1 MLHPLPAQ
9 IEPYVIRKPR
19 LEVYVPQV
27 SSSSHPEDAAKM
39 NRVIRDQAVKLI
51 QMTGYEESQDTEVT
65 GTYEIKLNE
74 RGLISLVLIVYG
86 YTMGAAHGMTY
97 QRGLTFQTDS
107 GQLIT
112 LAQLF
117 ESGAPY
123 VAELSKHVA
132 AQIKQRQ
139 IPTFEPFKSIDKNQ
153 EFYMTDKALVLFF
166 GLYDLAP
173 YVYGFQYFPI
183 SIYDLKDIKAED
195 GVIDALW
202 Y

>member
-27 SSSSHPEDAAKM
+27 SSSSHPEAAAKM
-39 NRVIRDQAVKLI
+39 NRAIRDQAVKLI

-86 YTMGAAHGMTY
+86 YTKGAAHGMTY

-117 ESGAPY
+117 EPGVPY

-153 EFYMTDKALVLFF
+153 DFYMTDKALVLFF

-183 SIYDLKDIKAED
+183 SIYDLNDIKAKN